1 MHARCLI
8 QVAGVLVVLERF
20 RIVER
25 LKPVD

>member
-1 MHARCLI
+1 MHAGCPI

-25 LKPVD
+25 FKPVD